1 MLGKTTNP
9 LLQQTEQ
16 AILQKVKP
24 ELKLPLERTVTAGLQ
39 VMYGKPEVLIQ
50 QLAKS
55 EDFAHNVGEGA
66 AKLVGV
72 LYGQSKKTMPVSIAF
87 PAATIFMCEGL
98 DFLEKA
104 GKLKVTPE
112 LLAEATQDMAA
123 SVLQLFG
130 ITPDKMREAMAQK
143 GQQPPAAPPAQ
154 GIVGAAQ
161 GA

>member
-16 AILQKVKP
+16 AILQKIKP
-24 ELKLPLERTVTAGLQ
+24 ELKLPLERTVAAGLQ
-39 VMYGKPEVLIQ
+39 VMYGKPELLIQ
-50 QLAKS
+50 QLSKS

-72 LYGQSKKTMPVSIAF
+72 LYGQSKKTMPVSIAV

-104 GKLKVTPE
+104 GKVKVTPE
-112 LLAEATQDMAA
+112 LLAEATQDMGA

-130 ITPDKMREAMAQK
+130 ITQDKMREALAQK
-143 GQQPPAAPPAQ
+143 GAQPPDQAPPQ
-154 GIVGAAQ
+154 GIIASQ